1 MRFTIFSKIIYFFIL
16 SCVGGPKLCQPNRAP
31 ATMITI
37 MVSLVTFFS
46 AYVSCK
52 HSLVKLFVAVVE
64 IIELEAAKT
73 VASAFDSDDLSNE
86 AKVVVMYSVMIQ
98 YLKVYETSGDLNS
111 AGGKRATSEA
121 RYDLLTIVLDSGL
134 EAAAHIDSNTDEKD
148 VLDFVWDRIIAT
160 VSSLLLPPA
169 DYLYDGYAHHSK
181 SIVNIVAIF
190 LTHLPPRKMSVAE
203 PVLENGANRAV
214 DAAFSC
220 NEINQDDKDVLY
232 LQASEGAM

>member
-1 MRFTIFSKIIYFFIL
+1 MQTL
-16 SCVGGPKLCQPNRAP
+16 
-31 ATMITI
+31 
-37 MVSLVTFFS
+37 
-46 AYVSCK
+46 
-52 HSLVKLFVAVVE
+52 LVKLLFVAVVE

-73 VASAFDSDDLSNE
+73 VASAFDSDGLSNE
-86 AKVVVMYSVMIQ
+86 AKVVVMCSVIIQ
-98 YLKVYETSGDLNS
+98 YLKLYGTTGDLNS
-111 AGGKRATSEA
+111 NARGKRATSVA

-134 EAAAHIDSNTDEKD
+134 EAAAHIDSNTDEKV

-169 DYLYDGYAHHSK
+169 DYRYDGYAHHSK

-220 NEINQDDKDVLY
+220 NEIHRDDEDVLY
-232 LQASEGAM
+232 SQASDGAM